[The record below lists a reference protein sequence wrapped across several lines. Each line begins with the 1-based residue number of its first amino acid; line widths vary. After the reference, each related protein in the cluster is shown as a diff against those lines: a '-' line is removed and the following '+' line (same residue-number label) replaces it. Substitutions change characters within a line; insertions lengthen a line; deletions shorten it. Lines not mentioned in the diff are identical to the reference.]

1 MIHEIETENFD
12 EEWNDELILDGLSSD
27 EHSSDEDRVA
37 AQIRRESQG
46 QRKNGRKREAWGAA
60 QLPGSVAD
68 VVEQH
73 VHSVPPWLRIL
84 LAHYSVRS
92 ACMGSIEAAR
102 RAGK

>member
-46 QRKNGRKREAWGAA
+46 QRKRRKVKEDLFASG
-60 QLPGSVAD
+60 LVNYHNDS
-68 VVEQH
+68 E
-73 VHSVPPWLRIL
+73 
-84 LAHYSVRS
+84 
-92 ACMGSIEAAR
+92 
-102 RAGK
+102 